1 MDKGMILPHDLSGR
15 EEENNTDCRA
25 REWDRNQDGCEGM
38 LLVDERR
45 REQTRLKTLI
55 AYKWQYLT

>member
-1 MDKGMILPHDLSGR
+1 MDNGMILPYDLSGR

-25 REWDRNQDGCEGM
+25 NEWDRNQDGCEGM

-45 REQTRLKTLI
+45 KEQTRD
-55 AYKWQYLT
+55 